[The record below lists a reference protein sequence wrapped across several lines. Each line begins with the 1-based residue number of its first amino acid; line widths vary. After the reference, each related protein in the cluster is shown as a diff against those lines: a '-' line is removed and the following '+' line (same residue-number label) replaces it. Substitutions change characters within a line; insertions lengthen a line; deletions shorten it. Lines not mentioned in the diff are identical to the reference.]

1 MMLNVAELIPVQI
14 LTFHTDAFAHFLA

>member
-1 MMLNVAELIPVQI
+1 MLNVAELIPVQI